1 MTRTLI
7 IAEHRQGEILPATHE
22 CVTAAQILAV
32 PVTLAVIGGD
42 RRLAE
47 SAAAIAGVS
56 ELIWAAGESPE
67 FDSDATRAIA
77 DELLR
82 LLAPKA
88 LLAPHSVQSMNY
100 LAAVAARH
108 DIPLLTDVTH
118 FTQEGETILVRRP
131 FYAGKVTAEI
141 AVSRPTVALTLRA
154 GSWEVAAMGGP
165 ADIREMTFAT
175 GSSRTRHLE
184 YSRCAD
190 DGIDIAKAPIL
201 LSIGRGIGE
210 ADAIERFA
218 TLAEK
223 IGATLSVSRP
233 LVDAGWMPVS
243 RQVGQSGKS
252 VAPKLYLAFG
262 ISGAPQHLAGLK
274 KAGTIVAINKDPE
287 APIFGVAH
295 YGAHCDLH
303 EVADELERLL
313 P

>member
-7 IAEHRQGEILPATHE
+7 IAEHRQGELLPATHE
-22 CVTAAQILAV
+22 CVTAAQKLAL

-42 RRLAE
+42 KTLAE
-47 SAAAIAGVS
+47 AAAAIAGVS
-56 ELIWAAGESPE
+56 EVIWAASDSTE
-67 FDSDATRAIA
+67 FDSDATRTIV

-82 LLAPKA
+82 LLTPKA

-100 LAAVAARH
+100 LAAVAARN
-108 DIPLLTDVTH
+108 DIPLLTNVTH
-118 FTQEGETILVRRP
+118 LTQEGGTIVVSRP
-131 FYAGKVTAEI
+131 FYAGKVAAEI
-141 AVSRPTVALTLRA
+141 AVSHPTVTLTLRA
-154 GSWEVAAMGGP
+154 GSWEAAAAGGP
-165 ADIREMTFAT
+165 AGIKEMTYPT
-175 GSSRTRHLE
+175 GLSRTRHLE
-184 YSRCAD
+184 FSRSAD

-210 ADAIERFA
+210 ADAIERF
-218 TLAEK
+218 TTIAEK

-287 APIFGVAH
+287 APIFGVAR

>member
-7 IAEHRQGEILPATHE
+7 IAEHRQGELLPTTHE
-22 CVTAAQILAV
+22 CVTAAQALAL
-32 PVTLAVIGGD
+32 PVALAVIGGD
-42 RRLAE
+42 RTLAE
-47 SAAAIAGVS
+47 AATAVAGVS
-56 ELIWAAGESPE
+56 EVIWAACGSAE

-77 DELLR
+77 GELLR
-82 LLAPKA
+82 LLAPRA
-88 LLAPHSVQSMNY
+88 LLAPHSAQSMNY

-118 FTQEGETILVRRP
+118 LTREGEIIVASRP
-131 FYAGKVTAEI
+131 FHAGKVTAEI
-141 AVSRPTVALTLRA
+141 AVTHPTVALALRA
-154 GSWEVAAMGGP
+154 GSWEAA
-165 ADIREMTFAT
+165 AT
-175 GSSRTRHLE
+175 GAPAGIKEMAFSTGISRTRHLE
-184 YSRCAD
+184 FSRNAD

-223 IGATLSVSRP
+223 IGATLSASRP

-274 KAGTIVAINKDPE
+274 KAGAIVAINKDPE
-287 APIFGVAH
+287 APIFGVAR

>member
-1 MTRTLI
+1 MTHTLI

-22 CVTAAQILAV
+22 CVTAAQALAL

-47 SAAAIAGVS
+47 AAAAITGVS
-56 ELIWAAGESPE
+56 EVIWATSESIE

-82 LLAPKA
+82 LLTPKVV
-88 LLAPHSVQSMNY
+88 LAPHSVQSMNY

-108 DIPLLTDVTH
+108 DFPLLTDVTRL
-118 FTQEGETILVRRP
+118 TQEGEAIVVSRP

-141 AVSRPTVALTLRA
+141 VVSHPTVALTLRA
-154 GSWEVAAMGGP
+154 GSWEAAALGGP
-165 ADIREMTFAT
+165 AGIKEMAFPT
-175 GSSRTRHLE
+175 GPSRTRHVE
-184 YSRCAD
+184 FSRSAD

-201 LSIGRGIGE
+201 LSIGRGIGD